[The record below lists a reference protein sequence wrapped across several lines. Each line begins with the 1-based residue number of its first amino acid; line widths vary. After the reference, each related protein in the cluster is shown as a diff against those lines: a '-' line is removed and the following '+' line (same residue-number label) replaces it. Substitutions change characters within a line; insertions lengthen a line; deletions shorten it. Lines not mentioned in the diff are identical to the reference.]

1 MIVVVDHEIGY
12 SVDGI
17 HREILTEGEYNFD
30 DLPLIAREVC
40 VREEFRIYDPTEVKT
55 IQRTQKR
62 KLNNIPCDLVVRLFL
77 NFLGSTVQ
85 QRG

>member
-17 HREILTEGEYNFD
+17 HREVLTEGEYSFD

-40 VREEFRIYDPTEVKT
+40 VREEFRIYDPTEVKNDSKNT
-55 IQRTQKR
+55 KKKTK
-62 KLNNIPCDLVVRLFL
+62 
-77 NFLGSTVQ
+77 
-85 QRG
+85 

>member
-40 VREEFRIYDPTEVKT
+40 VREEFKIYDPTEE
-55 IQRTQKR
+55 
-62 KLNNIPCDLVVRLFL
+62 
-77 NFLGSTVQ
+77 
-85 QRG
+85 RG

>member
-40 VREEFRIYDPTEVKT
+40 VLRSDRS
-55 IQRTQKR
+55 QKR
-62 KLNNIPCDLVVRLFL
+62 FKEHKKEN
-77 NFLGSTVQ
+77 
-85 QRG
+85 

>member
-40 VREEFRIYDPTEVKT
+40 VREEFKIYDPTEVKNDSKNT
-55 IQRTQKR
+55 K
-62 KLNNIPCDLVVRLFL
+62 KEN
-77 NFLGSTVQ
+77 
-85 QRG
+85 

>member
-17 HREILTEGEYNFD
+17 HREVLTEGEYNFD

-40 VREEFRIYDPTEVKT
+40 VREEFKIYDPTEIKNDSK
-55 IQRTQKR
+55 KR
-62 KLNNIPCDLVVRLFL
+62 KKEN
-77 NFLGSTVQ
+77 
-85 QRG
+85 

>member
-40 VREEFRIYDPTEVKT
+40 VREEFKIYETTEIKNDSKKKKKKT
-55 IQRTQKR
+55 K
-62 KLNNIPCDLVVRLFL
+62 
-77 NFLGSTVQ
+77 
-85 QRG
+85 

>member
-1 MIVVVDHEIGY
+1 MLVVVDHEIGY

-40 VREEFRIYDPTEVKT
+40 VREEFKIYDPNEIKNDSKNAKKKT
-55 IQRTQKR
+55 K
-62 KLNNIPCDLVVRLFL
+62 
-77 NFLGSTVQ
+77 
-85 QRG
+85 

>member
-17 HREILTEGEYNFD
+17 HREVLTEGEYNFD

-40 VREEFRIYDPTEVKT
+40 VREEFRIYDPTEIKNDLKNTKKKT
-55 IQRTQKR
+55 R
-62 KLNNIPCDLVVRLFL
+62 
-77 NFLGSTVQ
+77 
-85 QRG
+85 